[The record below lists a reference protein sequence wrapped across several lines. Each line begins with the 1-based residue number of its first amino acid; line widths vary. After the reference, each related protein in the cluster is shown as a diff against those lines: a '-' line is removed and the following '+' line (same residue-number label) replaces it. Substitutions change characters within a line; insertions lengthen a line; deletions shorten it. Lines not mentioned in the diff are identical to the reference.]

1 MTEATEQETTGDEGL
16 LPDLRAQAEHATAG
30 GDPDLVGL
38 VQVANAY
45 GLETEV
51 VLTVSG
57 QVLAGTLVSGRTYF
71 AGLADAV
78 QGDDP
83 ADTVRGALAA
93 RYRRR
98 AEEFE
103 GWGEGSTLGD
113 LDPDGP
119 EDDRLSALPRVA
131 YLHLRDARLV
141 SGHRLPLWRGRL
153 ADVVG
158 WTAGS
163 LQGGSTV

>member
-1 MTEATEQETTGDEGL
+1 MTEATEQDTTGDEGL
-16 LPDLRAQAEHATAG
+16 LPDLRAQAEHAATG

-83 ADTVRGALAA
+83 DDTVRGALAA

-113 LDPDGP
+113 LDPEGP
-119 EDDRLSALPRVA
+119 EDDRLSALPQVA

-141 SGHRLPLWRGRL
+141 SGHRLPRWRGRL

-163 LQGGSTV
+163 LQGGSTA